1 MADKVI
7 NLPDR
12 VVLGNDIHFPAY
24 GSDSIISQVMFV
36 TGKRGSGKSWTA
48 AVIMEEYERLGLQW

>member
-24 GSDSIISQVMFV
+24 GSDSIILQVSV
-36 TGKRGSGKSWTA
+36 DL
-48 AVIMEEYERLGLQW
+48 ENLGLRQLSWKSMKGWVCNSFVSML

>member
-1 MADKVI
+1 MAEKVI

-48 AVIMEEYERLGLQW
+48 AVIMEEY